1 MASGS
6 SMPHKASTT
15 SVSSTDSIGSVKV
28 YEAPREPLRPTE
40 NVITQNRVVRTENS
54 IQKVMHFMEET
65 FPQNNF
71 DGNNITIHTNSTQAR
86 CYVNQVKKNWGKTK
100 YLPFLQRKI
109 ILTHAC

>member
-6 SMPHKASTT
+6 SMPKKASTT

-54 IQKVMHFMEET
+54 IQKVMQF
-65 FPQNNF
+65 
-71 DGNNITIHTNSTQAR
+71 R
-86 CYVNQVKKNWGKTK
+86 GKTLQENYFNGNK
-100 YLPFLQRKI
+100 WYLM
-109 ILTHAC
+109 

>member
-54 IQKVMHFMEET
+54 IQKVMQF
-65 FPQNNF
+65 
-71 DGNNITIHTNSTQAR
+71 R
-86 CYVNQVKKNWGKTK
+86 GKTLQENYFNGNK
-100 YLPFLQRKI
+100 WYLM
-109 ILTHAC
+109 